1 MFSTLCVK
9 IQSSTVI
16 LGATALLLTACGG
29 TERVADSAQLPV
41 QLTPRLPDANL
52 TGTLRIDGSSTVF
65 PITEAIAKEF
75 KTHNKTIQI
84 ESKFSGTGGGFKK
97 FCKSETDI
105 SSASRPILT
114 KEMEACRQ
122 AGTAYIELPI
132 GFDAL
137 TIAVHPQ
144 NSWAEDITVA
154 ELKQLWEPAAQGK
167 VKTWKQVRSS
177 WPARPIKLFGAGKD
191 SGTYDYFTE
200 VIMGK
205 DGASR
210 SDYSSS
216 EDDNDTVKGISQDPG
231 AMGYFGFAYYEAN
244 PSKLKAL
251 AVNSGTGPVLPS
263 RETVEKSQY
272 QPLARPLFIY
282 VNSKAAQDKPALRAF
297 IDFYLTNSKE
307 LVNTVGYIPLPEEG
321 YRLSVL
327 HFQRGKVGTVF
338 GGTPKPNLTIGQLLR
353 KQAAF

>member
-1 MFSTLCVK
+1 MNIK
-9 IQSSTVI
+9 SSLVI
-16 LGATALLLTACGG
+16 LTAAALLLTACGAP
-29 TERVADSAQLPV
+29 EKAADSAQLPV

-52 TGTLRIDGSSTVF
+52 VGTIAIDGSSTVF
-65 PITEAIAKEF
+65 PITEAIVKEF
-75 KTHNKTIQI
+75 KTHNQKVVID
-84 ESKFSGTGGGFKK
+84 SKFSGTGGGFKK

-105 SSASRPILT
+105 SSASRPILV

-137 TIAVHPQ
+137 TIAVNSQ
-144 NSWAEDITVA
+144 NSWAKDITVA

-167 VKTWKQVRSS
+167 VKTWQQVRSS

-210 SDYSSS
+210 SDYAGS
-216 EDDNDTVKGISQDPG
+216 ENDNDTVKGVSQDPG
-231 AMGYFGFAYYEAN
+231 AMGYFGLAYYEAN
-244 PSKLKAL
+244 QSKLKVL
-251 AVNSGTGPVLPS
+251 AVDGGTGTVSPS
-263 RETVEKSQY
+263 RETVEKNQY
-272 QPLARPLFIY
+272 QPLSRPLFIY

-297 IDFYLTNSKE
+297 VDFYLTNSKD

-321 YRLSVL
+321 YRLSLL
-327 HFQRGKVGTVF
+327 HFERGKVGTVF
-338 GGTPKPNLTIGQLLR
+338 GGIPQPKLTIGQLLR
-353 KQAAF
+353 KQAEF

>member
-1 MFSTLCVK
+1 MFLSFSINLKSFAVALGV
-9 IQSSTVI
+9 TV
-16 LGATALLLTACGG
+16 LLTACGG
-29 TERVADSAQLPV
+29 QERSADSAQLPV
-41 QLTPRLPDANL
+41 ELTPRLPDPSL
-52 TGTLRIDGSSTVF
+52 SGTIKIDGSSTVF
-65 PITEAIAKEF
+65 PITQAIAKAF
-75 KTHNKTIQI
+75 KTHNQAIQI

-97 FCKSETDI
+97 FCKGETDI
-105 SSASRPILT
+105 SSASRPILV

-137 TIAVHPQ
+137 TLVVNPQ
-144 NSWAEDITVA
+144 NSWAQDITVA

-167 VKTWKQVRSS
+167 VKTWQQVRSS

-210 SDYSSS
+210 GDYSAS
-216 EDDNDTVKGISQDPG
+216 EDDNDTVRGVSQDPG

-244 PSKLKAL
+244 QSKLKAL
-251 AVNSGTGPVLPS
+251 AVDGGTGAVLPS
-263 RETVEKSQY
+263 RETVEKNQY
-272 QPLARPLFIY
+272 QPLSRPLFIY

-297 IDFYLTNSKE
+297 IDFYLTSSRE
-307 LVNTVGYIPLPEEG
+307 LVDTVGYIPLPEEG

-338 GGTPKPNLTIGQLLR
+338 GGAPQPKLTIGQLLR